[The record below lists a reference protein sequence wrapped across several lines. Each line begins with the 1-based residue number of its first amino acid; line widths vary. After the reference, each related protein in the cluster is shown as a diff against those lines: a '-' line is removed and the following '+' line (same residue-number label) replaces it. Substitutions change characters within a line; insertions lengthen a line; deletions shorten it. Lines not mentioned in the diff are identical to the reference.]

1 MSSQP
6 VMYPAA
12 RITERLHRF
21 HGGLRLRHNKAVSC
35 EQPLS
40 RPPLPQELVIPL
52 LQHRGEQALPCVQ
65 QGEQVLKGQLI
76 GEAPGRGAHVHAPT
90 SGLVTAI
97 EDRPMAHSTG
107 QTGPCVILRTDGEDR
122 WIKRE
127 ALENWQEAPPEA
139 LRGWI
144 RRAGIVGL
152 GGAVFPTDLKANVQS
167 PARIHTLI
175 LNGAECEPYISCD
188 EMLMRESPL
197 DIIQGAVILA
207 HAVGAGHIVIAI
219 EDQMG
224 VVGKALE
231 AAARQSDAAHINVT
245 KIPKLYPE
253 GGERQLVQTLTGHE
267 VPEGGYP
274 QDLGLLVQN
283 VATAAAVRNAVL
295 EGTPLIERIV
305 TVTGNGVHTPRNF
318 LALIGTPVAHLVAM
332 AGGYRDDVARLVI
345 GGPMMGYAVPSDAE
359 PVIKASNCLLA
370 LSQEDVRSPQA
381 EMPCIRCG
389 ECARVCPAQLLPQ
402 TLHNQIRSKQWDEVE
417 NLGLNACIECGC
429 CDVVCPSQ
437 IPLVSWFRYAK
448 GEVRLQTNERAS
460 AERARLRFEARASR
474 LERAAQEKARRM
486 ERRKQKLRTGVSR
499 KEQIAAALE
508 RAEAAR
514 QTTDEDGTGK
524 AGPDKAS

>member
-1 MSSQP
+1 MH
-6 VMYPAA
+6 PAVRVA
-12 RITERLHRF
+12 GRLHRF
-21 HGGLRLRHNKAVSC
+21 HGGLRLRHNKEVSC
-35 EQPLS
+35 ALPLS
-40 RPPLPQELVIPL
+40 RPPLPEELVIPL
-52 LQHRGEQALPCVQ
+52 LQHRGEPAEPCIHP
-65 QGEQVLKGQLI
+65 GEQVLKGQLI
-76 GEAPGRGAHVHAPT
+76 GKAHGRGAHIHAPT
-90 SGLVTAI
+90 SGTVTAI
-97 EDRPMAHSTG
+97 ENRPMAHSTG
-107 QTGPCVILRTDGEDR
+107 QMGPCVILEPDGEDH

-127 ALENWQEAPPEA
+127 ALENWQQAPPEV
-139 LRGWI
+139 LRSWI

-167 PARIHTLI
+167 PARVHTLI

-188 EMLMRESPL
+188 EMLMRESPGE
-197 DIIQGAVILA
+197 IIEGAVILA
-207 HAVGAGHIVIAI
+207 HAVGADNIVIAL

-224 VVGKALE
+224 VVAKALE
-231 AAARQSDAAHINVT
+231 AAALQLDAAHICVI
-245 KIPKLYPE
+245 KVPKLYPE

-267 VPEGGYP
+267 VPEDGYP

-283 VATAAAVRNAVL
+283 VATAAAVRDAVI

-318 LALIGTPVAHLVAM
+318 LALIGTPVAHLIAM

-345 GGPMMGYAVPSDAE
+345 GGPMMGYALPSDAE

-370 LSQEDVRSPQA
+370 LNQEDVRSPQA

-389 ECARVCPAQLLPQ
+389 ECARVCPAQLMPQ
-402 TLHNQIRSKQWDEVE
+402 TLHSQIRSKQWDEVDS
-417 NLGLNACIECGC
+417 LGLQACIECGC

-448 GEVRLQTNERAS
+448 GEVRVQSSERAA

-474 LERAAQEKARRM
+474 MERAAQDKARRM
-486 ERRKQKLRTGVSR
+486 EQRKKKLRTDVSR

-508 RAEAAR
+508 RAASA
-514 QTTDEDGTGK
+514 GK
-524 AGPDKAS
+524 APDKGDSGKSGPDESR